1 MKKLLVLLAIL
12 FASPAFAVDHL
23 DLLSGMYSD
32 EHGKPVRI
40 QYVMRHRLGTD
51 VLSLRGINNVDLD
64 SDGNW
69 QRIQLKPRLII
80 QKSFANG
87 FSIHAVD
94 QFEYF
99 ETRRFDRKSN
109 RVGAGVGYRFKT
121 LSVEVNYLATD
132 SLTDDARWD
141 TYVNYRFGRKWAFNN
156 VLWYVPETNQR
167 FWQPGLS
174 YSFTKHFRVQSQYR
188 MLRGH
193 DDVTLVGIAW
203 RF

>member
-1 MKKLLVLLAIL
+1 MKKVFALLAIL
-12 FASPAFAVDHL
+12 FASPVFAIDHL
-23 DLLSGMYSD
+23 DLLSGMYSNED
-32 EHGKPVRI
+32 GKPVRI

-51 VLSLRGINNVDLD
+51 VLSLRGINNLDLD

-69 QRIQLKPRLII
+69 QRIQLKPRLLI

-99 ETRRFDRKSN
+99 ETRRFDRKVN
-109 RVGAGVGYRFKT
+109 RAGVGIGYQFKT

-132 SLTDDARWD
+132 ERWD
-141 TYVNYRFGRKWAFNN
+141 TYVNYRMGKWSLNSIS
-156 VLWYVPETNQR
+156 WYETDRQ

-174 YSFTKHFRVQSQYR
+174 YSFTKHFRIQSQYR
-188 MLRGH
+188 MLTGQ
-193 DDVTLVGIAW
+193 DDVTLIGFGW

>member
-1 MKKLLVLLAIL
+1 MKKLLALLAI
-12 FASPAFAVDHL
+12 FVASPAFAVDHL
-23 DLLSGMYSD
+23 DLVSGMHRSD
-32 EHGKPVRI
+32 ENPYRI

-51 VLSLRGINNVDLD
+51 VLSLRGISNVDLD
-64 SDGNW
+64 SSGNW
-69 QRIQLKPRLII
+69 SLIQLKPRLLI

-132 SLTDDARWD
+132 SLTDNARWD
-141 TYVNYRFGRKWAFNN
+141 SYVNYRFGKKWSFNN

-167 FWQPGLS
+167 FWQPGLA
-174 YSFTKHFRVQSQYR
+174 YSFTKHFRIQGQYL